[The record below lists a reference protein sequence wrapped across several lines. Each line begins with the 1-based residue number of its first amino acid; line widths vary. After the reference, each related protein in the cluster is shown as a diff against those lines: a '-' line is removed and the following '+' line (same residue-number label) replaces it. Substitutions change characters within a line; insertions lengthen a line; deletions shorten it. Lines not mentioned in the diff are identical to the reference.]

1 MPPQLPWLTLPFY
14 LLLWTGRCNEIVA
27 EVISLLTR
35 KHKSRKGRVSL
46 EEAEEDRSL
55 DGVREVLAQ
64 ADRLGF
70 EAFEVVRPS
79 SFSRVCRSW
88 Y

>member
-1 MPPQLPWLTLPFY
+1 M
-14 LLLWTGRCNEIVA
+14 
-27 EVISLLTR
+27 LTR

-46 EEAEEDRSL
+46 EEGEEDRSL

-70 EAFEVVRPS
+70 EAVEVVRLS
-79 SFSRVCRSW
+79 SLSRVCRSW
-88 Y
+88 C